1 MSRRTALIALLLLST
16 LGTAAALPPP
26 GLPSDDLPDTPA
38 SEHDVYAVEQGDT
51 CVPVKPIQGD
61 ENVVRFYDYRNPYTE
76 PSDWS
81 YSSFA
86 PSSLT
91 RENGSTMFLYEAPDG
106 VVSLVILHDRRR
118 TGRTGQKLPMS
129 AVSFRFD
136 GLPESG
142 RWVLMDDTYDGR
154 EDRWSRNRIDWTWTG
169 SRIDGAVFRGVS
181 GDFRTTI
188 TPRWNGDAALH
199 DPRFGAE
206 SVNSWAF
213 LSGSTSDP
221 TETELDMDAPVTV
234 RPGGCGAPPEAALSA
249 NGADDGIKTGE
260 SVTFDASGTSD
271 SDGDV
276 TEYRWDF
283 DGDGTVDETTKEAT
297 TGHAYKTP
305 GERTARVTVVDSEGQ
320 TDDATATVQVTEG
333 TTDGRST
340 SESSDRTQDS
350 SRESPG
356 GETTREPN
364 ALPGADVLVEH
375 PEWTTVGVALAL
387 LAGAVAARR

>member
-1 MSRRTALIALLLLST
+1 MSGRTAVIALLLLST

-26 GLPSDDLPDTPA
+26 GLPGGDLPDAPA

-51 CVPVKPIQGD
+51 CVAVKPIQGN

-118 TGRTGQKLPMS
+118 AGRTGENLPMS

-142 RWVLMDDTYDGR
+142 RWVLMDDTYEGR

-169 SRIDGAVFRGVS
+169 SRIDGAVFRGLS
-181 GDFRTTI
+181 GDFRTTVS
-188 TPRWNGDAALH
+188 PSWNEDAALH
-199 DPRFGAE
+199 DPRFGSE
-206 SVNSWAF
+206 PVNSWTF
-213 LSGSTSDP
+213 LSGSASDP
-221 TETELDMDAPVTV
+221 TETDLDMGAPVTV
-234 RPGGCGAPPEAALSA
+234 HPGGCGAPPEAALSVR
-249 NGADDGIKTGE
+249 GAGGVGTGE

-271 SDGDV
+271 PDGDV
-276 TEYRWDF
+276 AAYRWDF
-283 DGDGTVDETTKEAT
+283 DGDGTVDQTTNEST
-297 TGHAYKTP
+297 VDHAYETP
-305 GERTARVTVVDSEGQ
+305 GERTARVTVVDGEGQ
-320 TDDATATVQVTEG
+320 TDEANATVRVAEG
-333 TTDGRST
+333 TTDGRSSTT
-340 SESSDRTQDS
+340 SNGRTSGSADESTD
-350 SRESPG
+350 G
-356 GETTREPN
+356 GVTLEPN
-364 ALPGADVLVEH
+364 ALPGTDVLVEH